1 MTSILVERA
10 SPQLIAPPDACDT
23 HVHIFEPERL
33 AASARTPKPE
43 AAPLADYLVVR
54 ECLGLSRSVLVQ
66 PPYFLFDNSAV
77 LEAAARLGESARTVV
92 VIEPDTPDSTLHDLA
107 TRGVCGVRFQLLR
120 QGGLTWA
127 DLEPMAARIAPFGW
141 HVQLQFDGRDL
152 PERAA
157 LLSRLPCQIVLDHL
171 AKFLEPV
178 SPEHAAFKTL
188 LALIERGKTY
198 VKLSAPYESSKTAP
212 PDYADVGTLAKILV
226 DTVSDR
232 LLWGSNWPHYST
244 PLERRSTDTQLL
256 DLLGLWAPNAVAQQ
270 KILTDNPAR
279 LYGFL

>member
-1 MTSILVERA
+1 MMPVDVERA
-10 SPQLIAPPDACDT
+10 APPLIVPPGACDT

-33 AASARTPKPE
+33 AASARTPKPPV
-43 AAPLADYLVVR
+43 AQLADYLAVR
-54 ECLGLSRSVLVQ
+54 ESLGLSRSVLVQ

-77 LEAAARLGESARTVV
+77 LEATARLGASARTVV

-107 TRGVCGVRFQLLR
+107 ARGVRGVRFQLLR

-157 LLSRLPCQIVLDHL
+157 LLSRLPCQIVLDHV

-178 SPEHAAFKTL
+178 PPEHAAFKTL

-198 VKLSAPYESSKTAP
+198 VKLSAPYESSKTGA
-212 PDYADVGTLAKILV
+212 PDYADIGTLAKILV
-226 DTVSDR
+226 DTMSDR

-244 PLERRSTDTQLL
+244 PLEQRSTDAQ
-256 DLLGLWAPNAVAQQ
+256 LLGLLEIWAPNAVARQ
-270 KILTDNPAR
+270 KILVDNPER
-279 LYGFL
+279 LYGFP